1 MACSCRNKRQTT
13 LDEQAASDGIVKVG
27 TESLHNPN
35 QKAIEVSAQ
44 RSDSS

>member
-1 MACSCRNKRQTT
+1 MACSCRNKRQPT
-13 LDEQAASDGIVKVG
+13 LIEQVASDGIVKVG

-35 QKAIEVSAQ
+35 QKAVEVSAQ